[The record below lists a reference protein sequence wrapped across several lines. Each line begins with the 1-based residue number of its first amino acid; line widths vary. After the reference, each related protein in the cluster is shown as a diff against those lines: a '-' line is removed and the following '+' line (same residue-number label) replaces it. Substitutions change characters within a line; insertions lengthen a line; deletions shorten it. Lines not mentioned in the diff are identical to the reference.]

1 MKAFVEGWITMSGPS
16 SAKAGMQ
23 GNSDSC
29 NGSNCIYDE
38 MIDELTDS
46 DGSNRTEYWKMILL
60 KREYV
65 YNKPVVV
72 KGKDGMETMRT
83 FKLKTPHQET
93 HCVCTNRGP
102 AFTKGQEDPSEVKS
116 ALIDRAVVQ
125 FVRTLGSKTHTDEEF
140 EAHMSVP
147 ETINKTRAFRILT
160 CLMGL
165 TKMLIFRLPFFRP
178 DTAMA
183 QKMWDEW
190 DNMLDLK
197 WGLPR
202 PSPRKNM
209 KRLENLVTMTVMNAV
224 SEVFFFRQTSY
235 KFEAGKVTD
244 EFPNGKPFEVSMLWE
259 VVQLLQPTPE
269 MIHQAWTMGLE
280 YNIGT
285 SCMGLNTLT
294 IIAEVT
300 GRKPGDWFTKPI
312 PGDFSKS
319 VMTKNELEDLD
330 NDVQLLGS
338 GGNGGGDGD
347 GDGSGIGKQQRK
359 QAKSWS
365 APSREQMGAQ
375 FPNWF
380 ESAESTMSKKAA
392 ERLRKQLK
400 MTREARATYRHKCS
414 RSELQNQL
422 IKDAQ
427 DLVDSALG
435 DSIAT
440 MHIDV
445 PIDDEEDDMEVVE
458 AQPPKKGPRNEG
470 RSSAR
475 PKSPSLIAAEQKEG
489 PLGDDQ
495 FEESDDDGETDY
507 QRGVRFYKEEK
518 NIDAGNWS
526 PHCCMEMQR
535 GFHFSRSV
543 DYPGIANCAFGHAP
557 GHRDQP
563 TCPYCMT
570 DLPPAMGRLE
580 RDEPDRA
587 AAAAAAE
594 ANSGEEYG
602 ICDRDSASVGVAS
615 ENEAITLSWA
625 ASCTWPTVLEASMFY
640 KPQTLVQMAAGEGAH
655 IGMGNVAL
663 GTKPFGASFNYKPKK
678 SGLGGAA
685 QVDVAWIQA
694 DGDQWKSWHK
704 IASFI
709 KDRSGSRTCAEFDFH
724 IDGIRDCLYL
734 CSTRDNARRCP
745 EEPRVPRDMRPE
757 KNFVGID
764 NSIITKSHQV
774 VKVNDY
780 SLPTNPNVKC
790 PTDHQHL
797 PRDPTSGVK
806 NTPLQRRMDSL
817 YHGGRLSA
825 LGVLTSNRVVSSPP
839 IRLHQDGLEINVG
852 ALHDHMALIAESVLI
867 CSSIPGMHNEQE
879 KFCNNQPGPDGLSA
893 APRDRG
899 KKRGCDDQVKE
910 PEVDPDS
917 NLMMPYSYDVA
928 TTAISWDM
936 AEMLYDDLAV
946 NRIEAVNKRYGKAY
960 DLDVKIEDLPQ
971 MSMRF
976 IGYSEANRQTLS
988 FKMPTKKPETQEYVE
1003 AGDPAMDESTISKRH
1018 VQRSLARK
1026 CTDQDVVNYISRR
1039 QGSRSMKGVTGDLFA
1054 SSTWIRHTL
1063 ATLEDRGLIKGNE
1076 NEVAVRALCDM
1087 GTCLQAR
1094 VAEYGCFKARG
1105 VFKAMGLCKASPG
1118 TYDALEKE
1126 RRLNTAAAAD
1136 RSKSGG
1142 SSSGGQR
1149 VAPLLRQINAPRV
1162 RLDSFAAGDDD
1173 EGLEDRMEGCGEEVG
1188 GGDIG
1193 LGAGPVRD
1201 RA

>member
-1 MKAFVEGWITMSGPS
+1 
-16 SAKAGMQ
+16 
-23 GNSDSC
+23 
-29 NGSNCIYDE
+29 
-38 MIDELTDS
+38 
-46 DGSNRTEYWKMILL
+46 
-60 KREYV
+60 
-65 YNKPVVV
+65 
-72 KGKDGMETMRT
+72 
-83 FKLKTPHQET
+83 
-93 HCVCTNRGP
+93 
-102 AFTKGQEDPSEVKS
+102 
-116 ALIDRAVVQ
+116 VQ

-140 EAHMSVP
+140 EAHMSEP
-147 ETINKTRAFRILT
+147 EVINKTRAFRILT

-190 DNMLDLK
+190 DNMLDTK
-197 WGLPR
+197 YGLPR

-224 SEVFFFRQTSY
+224 AEVFFFRQTSY
-235 KFEAGKVTD
+235 KFEAGKVTE
-244 EFPNGKPFEVSMLWE
+244 EFAKGKPFEISMLWE

-312 PGDFSKS
+312 AGDFSKS
-319 VMTKNELEDLD
+319 VMTKPELEDID
-330 NDVQLLGS
+330 NDIQLM
-338 GGNGGGDGD
+338 GGGGGGGGGDGD
-347 GDGSGIGKQQRK
+347 GEGSGKPQRK
-359 QAKSWS
+359 QASRWKP
-365 APSREQMGAQ
+365 PSNEQLGAQ
-375 FPNWF
+375 FPKWF
-380 ESAESTMSKKAA
+380 ESGESTMSKKAA
-392 ERLRKQLK
+392 DRLRSQLK
-400 MTREARATYRHKCS
+400 STREARAIFRHRCS

-427 DLVDSALG
+427 NLVDSALG

-440 MHIDV
+440 MHLDV
-445 PIDDEEDDMEVVE
+445 PIEEDEDEMEVEEV
-458 AQPPKKGPRNEG
+458 AAPPKKGPHNEG
-470 RSSAR
+470 RSPAR
-475 PKSPSLIAAEQKEG
+475 AKSPSLEAADKEG
-489 PLGDDQ
+489 PPENDPFRD
-495 FEESDDDGETDY
+495 SDDDDETDY
-507 QRGVRFYKEEK
+507 ARGARYYKEGK

-543 DYPGIANCAFGHAP
+543 DYPGSANCAFGHAP
-557 GHRDQP
+557 GHAEQP

-594 ANSGEEYG
+594 ADGSEEG
-602 ICDRDSASVGVAS
+602 GDKSSSASVIDV
-615 ENEAITLSWA
+615 EKEATTLSSA
-625 ASCTWPTVLEASMFY
+625 ASRTWPTVLEASMFY
-640 KPQTLVQMAAGEGAH
+640 KPQTIVQMAAGEGAH
-655 IGMGNVAL
+655 IGQGGNNAL
-663 GTKPFGASFNYKPKK
+663 GTKPFGASFKYKPKK

-709 KDRSGSRTCAEFDFH
+709 KERSGSRTCAEFDFH

-764 NSIITKSHQV
+764 NSIITSSHAV

-780 SLPTNPNVKC
+780 SLPTDPNVKC
-790 PTDHQHL
+790 PAHHQHL
-797 PRDPTSGVK
+797 PRDPASGVK

-825 LGVLTSNRVVSSPP
+825 LGVITSNRVVSSPP
-839 IRLHQDGLEINVG
+839 IRLHQDGLEINIG
-852 ALHDHMALIAESVLI
+852 ALHDHMALIAESVLV
-867 CSSIPGMHNEQE
+867 CSKIPGMHNEQE
-879 KFCNNQPGPDGLSA
+879 KFSNNQPGPDGLSVP
-893 APRDRG
+893 PREERRMSG
-899 KKRGCDDQVKE
+899 KKRGNDDQVKE
-910 PEVDPDS
+910 PEVDPES
-917 NLMMPYSYDVA
+917 NVMMPYSYDVA
-928 TTAISWDM
+928 STAISWDM
-936 AEMLYDDLAV
+936 AEMMYDDLAEKRV
-946 NRIEAVNKRYGKAY
+946 KAVNDRYGKPY
-960 DLDVKIEDLPQ
+960 DLDVKVEELPH

-988 FKMPTKKPETQEYVE
+988 FKLPTKKPDGQDYVE

-1054 SSTWIRHTL
+1054 SSTWLRHTL
-1063 ATLEDRGLIKGNE
+1063 ATLEDRGLIKGKE
-1076 NEVAVRALCDM
+1076 NEVPVRALCDM

-1094 VAEYGCFKARG
+1094 VAEHGCEKAKG
-1105 VFKAMGLCKASPG
+1105 VFKALGLCKASPG
-1118 TYDALEKE
+1118 TYEALEKE
-1126 RRLNTAAAAD
+1126 RCAKAAAAAQQQKD
-1136 RSKSGG
+1136 GHDSDAA
-1142 SSSGGQR
+1142 R

-1162 RLDSFAAGDDD
+1162 RLDAFAAGDDD
-1173 EGLEDRMEGCGEEVG
+1173 EGLEDCVEEGCEDGAG